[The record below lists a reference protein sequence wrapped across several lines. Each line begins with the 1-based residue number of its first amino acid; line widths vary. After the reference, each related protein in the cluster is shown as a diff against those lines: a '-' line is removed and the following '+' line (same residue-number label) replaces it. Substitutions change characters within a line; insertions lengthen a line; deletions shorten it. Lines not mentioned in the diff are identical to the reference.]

1 MTAQPVKIALELV
14 VEIDAEA
21 WEHLHNGAWKL
32 NQATALAY
40 VMQMFEADA
49 KGTGVTKVVHLEA
62 GDPDTGDDIDE
73 DGVCADCGDMT
84 DEDDEGNMSCPNRC
98 DGV

>member
-1 MTAQPVKIALELV
+1 MTEQTPKVKVALELV

-21 WEHLHNGAWKL
+21 WEHLHNGAWSL

-49 KGTGVTKVVHLEA
+49 KGTGVTSVVHLEA
-62 GDPDTGDDIDE
+62 NDPDTGDDIDE
-73 DGVCADCGDMT
+73 AAVCPQCGRMM
-84 DEDDEGNMSCPNRC
+84 DEVGENLFECGPCA
-98 DGV
+98 